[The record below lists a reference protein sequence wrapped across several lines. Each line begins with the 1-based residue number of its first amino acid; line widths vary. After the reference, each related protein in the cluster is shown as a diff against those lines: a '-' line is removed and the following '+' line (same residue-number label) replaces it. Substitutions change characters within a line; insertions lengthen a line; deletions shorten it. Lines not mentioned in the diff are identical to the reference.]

1 MGSSNRG
8 PKRKLFLGRSY
19 AGCRVV
25 FAVGRSRRM
34 MELRGR
40 SLPMWTTHS
49 AEIAGAA
56 HQAEWLCPRPG
67 RDGPMRSA
75 RERKPLI
82 RSGGRSDG
90 AVKPLARLQHRVHR
104 DRQLAGDGDSGTLEA
119 NPCLESEA
127 PGPQS
132 AFG

>member
-1 MGSSNRG
+1 MVSSNRR

-25 FAVGRSRRM
+25 FAVGMSRRM

-67 RDGPMRSA
+67 RDGPARSA
-75 RERKPLI
+75 RERDPLV
-82 RSGGRSDG
+82 RSGCHSGG
-90 AVKPLARLQHRVHR
+90 AVEPLARLQHRVHR
-104 DRQLAGDGDSGTLEA
+104 DRQLAGDGDRGTLEA
-119 NPCLESEA
+119 NPFLESEP